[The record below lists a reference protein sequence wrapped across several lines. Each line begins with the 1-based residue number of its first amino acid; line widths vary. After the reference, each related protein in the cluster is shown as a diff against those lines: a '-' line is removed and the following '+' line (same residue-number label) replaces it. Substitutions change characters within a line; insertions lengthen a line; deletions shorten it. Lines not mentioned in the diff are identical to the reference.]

1 MANFVFETG
10 GGSMLAIT
18 NGYIITMEGKDYP
31 SGTVLIEGD
40 TIQEVGEH
48 ISIPSDAEVV
58 DLAGKYL
65 MPGMVDA
72 HCHMGISQ
80 DLQSLEAELEFM
92 DDYIL
97 PQLRT
102 IDAINPAVSGFQLA
116 RQNGITTLAISPG
129 STYVVGGQV
138 AVVRTLGN
146 TVDEMILKEP
156 VALKMALGE
165 MFFYRGLH
173 RKPTPQARMIVA
185 SRLREAFV
193 QGENY
198 AREDKMLDLG
208 MDIIVQAG
216 DGRLP
221 VFVHARRADDIMTAL
236 RLAKEFSL
244 HLVLVHATEAE
255 FVADALVK
263 YEAPVIVSP
272 STFGNTETWDAIDW
286 GALSRLHRSGV
297 QIALCSDHPFT
308 TIDQLRPAA
317 IAAYHAGLP
326 REVAL
331 SAITITAADILG
343 VEDEVGSIAE
353 DKYADFVVLD
363 KDPLDIEAKVE
374 QVWLNGKLVEKLV

>member
-1 MANFVFETG
+1 MANCVSETG
-10 GGSMLAIT
+10 GGKMLAIT

-48 ISIPSDAEVV
+48 ITIPKEAEVV

-138 AVVRTLGN
+138 AVVKALGN

-165 MFFYRGLH
+165 MFFIGGCIVNQRH
-173 RKPTPQARMIVA
+173 KP
-185 SRLREAFV
+185 
-193 QGENY
+193 G
-198 AREDKMLDLG
+198 
-208 MDIIVQAG
+208 
-216 DGRLP
+216 
-221 VFVHARRADDIMTAL
+221 
-236 RLAKEFSL
+236 
-244 HLVLVHATEAE
+244 
-255 FVADALVK
+255 
-263 YEAPVIVSP
+263 
-272 STFGNTETWDAIDW
+272 
-286 GALSRLHRSGV
+286 
-297 QIALCSDHPFT
+297 
-308 TIDQLRPAA
+308 
-317 IAAYHAGLP
+317 
-326 REVAL
+326 
-331 SAITITAADILG
+331 
-343 VEDEVGSIAE
+343 
-353 DKYADFVVLD
+353 
-363 KDPLDIEAKVE
+363 
-374 QVWLNGKLVEKLV
+374 

>member
-1 MANFVFETG
+1 M
-10 GGSMLAIT
+10 
-18 NGYIITMEGKDYP
+18 
-31 SGTVLIEGD
+31 
-40 TIQEVGEH
+40 
-48 ISIPSDAEVV
+48 
-58 DLAGKYL
+58 
-65 MPGMVDA
+65 
-72 HCHMGISQ
+72 
-80 DLQSLEAELEFM
+80 EFM

-236 RLAKEFSL
+236 RLAKEMCIR
-244 HLVLVHATEAE
+244 
-255 FVADALVK
+255 DR
-263 YEAPVIVSP
+263 
-272 STFGNTETWDAIDW
+272 W
-286 GALSRLHRSGV
+286 
-297 QIALCSDHPFT
+297 
-308 TIDQLRPAA
+308 
-317 IAAYHAGLP
+317 
-326 REVAL
+326 
-331 SAITITAADILG
+331 
-343 VEDEVGSIAE
+343 
-353 DKYADFVVLD
+353 
-363 KDPLDIEAKVE
+363 
-374 QVWLNGKLVEKLV
+374 